1 MMWEAEETSWGDYT
15 HYLSESGS
23 NRKAASSRILSQR
36 SNISLGS
43 ADETV
48 RDEGGLQISPGRES

>member
-15 HYLSESGS
+15 HYLSESGC
-23 NRKAASSRILSQR
+23 NRKPASSRIRFRR

-48 RDEGGLQISPGRES
+48 RDEGSLQILPSPES